1 MEQFKTCDEC
11 GRTCYTGGVAYPDEY
26 ICVDCED
33 EELQLEIERMEQKSK
48 EFSKANLSVVKL
60 RLEKKI
66 TKQEG
71 KDMLKEKFPDMVSDD
86 EDVDR
91 RDAPNI
97 YPYKKCS
104 DCGERKSCG
113 HYVEDEW
120 YCDDCHLTDSD
131 YYKCSECGCEMDE
144 EDYWEGECESVGQ
157 CENGECRVCV
167 GRGICDGC
175 WNAKH

>member
-97 YPYKKCS
+97 Y
-104 DCGERKSCG
+104 
-113 HYVEDEW
+113 H
-120 YCDDCHLTDSD
+120 